1 MNPREYTCRLLEM
14 VEEGLITADDALMAC
29 VKFMSEDEVKEM
41 MRLNELM
48 PEEVENV

>member
-1 MNPREYTCRLLEM
+1 MNPRAYTEKLLEM
-14 VEEGLITADDALMAC
+14 VEEGLVTADYALLAC
-29 VKFMSEDEVKEM
+29 LKFMSEDEVKEM